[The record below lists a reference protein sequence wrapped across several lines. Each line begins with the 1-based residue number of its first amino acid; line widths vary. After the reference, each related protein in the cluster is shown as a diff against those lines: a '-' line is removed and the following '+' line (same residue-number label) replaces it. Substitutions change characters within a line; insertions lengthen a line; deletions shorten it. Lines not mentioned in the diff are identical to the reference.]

1 MVLDGISDPGNLGT
15 IFRNCIWFGIKAI
28 ILTENSIDPFNLKC
42 MRSGMGSHF
51 YFNNIVKEN
60 SKNIIQH
67 LIKNN
72 YHIIVADLDGM
83 NITNVST
90 KNKWALILGSEAHGI
105 SKNYEKFQ
113 KVTINKIGEIE
124 SLNASVASGILL
136 NELINN
142 I

>member
-1 MVLDGISDPGNLGT
+1 
-15 IFRNCIWFGIKAI
+15 
-28 ILTENSIDPFNLKC
+28 

-51 YFNNIVKEN
+51 YFNNIIKEN
-60 SKNIIQH
+60 SKTIIQH
-67 LIKNN
+67 FIKNN

-83 NITNVST
+83 NIANVST

-105 SKNYEKFQ
+105 SKSYQKFQ

-124 SLNASVASGILL
+124 SLNVSVASGILL